1 MTHLP
6 QNKTVPDVQPVPDFR
21 HVNAWIFDLDNTLY
35 PAASGL
41 FGQIDLRMT
50 EFVADLLGVSRQEAR
65 IVQKAYYRDH
75 GTTLNGLMQL
85 HGVDPES
92 YLGYVHDIDLSL
104 LADDAHLDTALARL
118 EGRRFVFTNGCRN
131 HAARVLDRLKL
142 AHHFDDIWDIRT
154 IGFRPKPDPLA
165 YDAVMA
171 GAGIAPTRAAMFEDA
186 ARNLVPAHALGMTTV
201 WLRNGSEWSR
211 QGPAFPVASSG
222 HIDHEIDDL
231 ARFLHTV
238 RTRHDH

>member
-1 MTHLP
+1 MTDLH
-6 QNKTVPDVQPVPDFR
+6 QTETAPDFRQGPDFR

-50 EFVADLLGVSRQEAR
+50 EFVADLLGVSPDEAR
-65 IVQKAYYRDH
+65 TIQKACYRDH
-75 GTTLNGLMQL
+75 GTTLNGLMRL
-85 HGVDPES
+85 HGVDPET

-104 LADDAHLDTALARL
+104 LADDAHLDAALARL

-131 HAARVLDRLKL
+131 HAERVLDRLKL

-154 IGFRPKPDPLA
+154 IAFRPKPDPLA
-165 YDAVMA
+165 YDSVLAS
-171 GAGIAPTRAAMFEDA
+171 AGIEPARAAMFEDA

-201 WLRNGSEWSR
+201 WLRNSSEWSK
-211 QGPAFPVASSG
+211 QGPALPVASG
-222 HIDHEIDDL
+222 EHIDHEIGDL
-231 ARFLHTV
+231 AQFLHTI
-238 RTRHDH
+238 RIAHDH

>member
-1 MTHLP
+1 MTDLP
-6 QNKTVPDVQPVPDFR
+6 QIETVPDFR
-21 HVNAWIFDLDNTLY
+21 HAPDFRHVDAWIFDLDNTLY
-35 PAASGL
+35 PAASGV

-50 EFVADLLGVSRQEAR
+50 AFVADLLGVSREEAR
-65 IVQKAYYRDH
+65 AIQKAYYRDH

-85 HGVDPES
+85 HGVDPET
-92 YLGYVHDIDLSL
+92 YLGYVHDIDLSQL
-104 LADDAHLDTALARL
+104 VDNTQLDAALARL
-118 EGRRFVFTNGCRN
+118 DGQRFVFTNGCRN

-165 YDAVMA
+165 YDAVLA
-171 GAGIAPTRAAMFEDA
+171 SAGIDPARAAMFEDA

-211 QGPAFPVASSG
+211 QGPAFPVASG
-222 HIDHEIDDL
+222 EHIDHEIDDL
-231 ARFLHTV
+231 AEFLHTI
-238 RTRHDH
+238 RIGHDH